1 MHIVL
6 ILFLV
11 LVGILALVLI
21 LALFLKKDYSIRSEI
36 IINAPRQKVFDFL
49 KHLKNQDQFN
59 KWAKA
64 DPNRQWEYK
73 GTDGTKGF
81 IIAWK
86 GNKDAGEGE
95 KEIMN
100 LIDGERIETEIRFVK
115 PMRITS
121 RIHLETTSVSEAQ
134 TQVAMI
140 NEGHMNWPMNLF
152 IPMGEKRFPKDMQS
166 SLATLKNI
174 LENNQHT

>member
-1 MHIVL
+1 MNVVL
-6 ILFLV
+6 IIFLI

-21 LALFLKKDYSIRSEI
+21 LALFMKKDYAIKSEI
-36 IINAPRQKVFDFL
+36 VIHAPRQKIFDFL
-49 KHLKNQDQFN
+49 KHLKNQDKFN

-64 DPNRQWEYK
+64 DPNRQWEYR
-73 GTDGTKGF
+73 GTDGTEGF
-81 IIAWK
+81 VIAWK

-95 KEIMN
+95 KEILS

-121 RIHLETTSVSEAQ
+121 RINLETTSISDNQ
-134 TQVAMI
+134 TKVAMI

-152 IPMGEKRFPKDMQS
+152 IPMGEKRFPKDMES
-166 SLATLKNI
+166 SLITLKNI
-174 LENNQHT
+174 MENQNA

>member
-1 MHIVL
+1 MNVVL
-6 ILFLV
+6 TIFLV
-11 LVGILALVLI
+11 LAGTLCLI
-21 LALFLKKDYSIRSEI
+21 LILGLFMKKDYSIRSEI
-36 IINAPRQKVFDFL
+36 IIQAPRQKIFDFL
-49 KHLKNQDQFN
+49 KHLKNQDKFN

-64 DPNRQWEYK
+64 DPNREWEYR

-81 IIAWK
+81 VIAWK

-95 KEIMN
+95 KEIIS

-121 RIHLETTSVSEAQ
+121 RINLETTSISDTQ
-134 TQVAMI
+134 TKVVMI

-152 IPMGEKRFPKDMQS
+152 IPMGEKRFPKDMET
-166 SLATLKNI
+166 SLVAL
-174 LENNQHT
+174 NNLMESDNT